1 MNMNIRK
8 AEVADIDAIAQLYDD
23 LNDALAAGINYPKW
37 KKGIYPVRQTA
48 IDGLATET
56 LYVLTL
62 DNVIAGS
69 VILNHQPEAIYRQ
82 VNWQIDAED
91 QEVIIIY
98 TLVVHP
104 LFRNKGV
111 AKALLDFAV
120 ESAHAQQLKAV
131 RLDVEVGNLPAVQL
145 YEAYGF
151 IYIDTLP
158 YPIQIPELIE
168 LQLSLYEYLVE

>member
-1 MNMNIRK
+1 MEMNIRK
-8 AEVADIDAIAQLYDD
+8 AGANDIDTLAQLYDD

-37 KKGIYPVRQTA
+37 KKGVYPVRQTA
-48 IDGLATET
+48 LDGLAADT

-62 DNVIAGS
+62 DGVIAGS
-69 VILNHQPEAIYRQ
+69 VILNHEPESIYRQ
-82 VNWQIDAED
+82 VNWQIDAAD
-91 QEVIIIY
+91 CEVLIIY

-111 AKALLDFAV
+111 AKALLDFAC
-120 ESAHAQQLKAV
+120 EYAKAQQLKAV

-151 IYIDTLP
+151 VYIDTLP

-168 LQLSLYEYLVE
+168 LQLSLYEYLLN